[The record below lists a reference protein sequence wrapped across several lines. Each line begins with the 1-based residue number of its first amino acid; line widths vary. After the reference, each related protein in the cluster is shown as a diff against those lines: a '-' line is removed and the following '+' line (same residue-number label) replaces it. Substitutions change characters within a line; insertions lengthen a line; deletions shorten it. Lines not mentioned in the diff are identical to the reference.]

1 MIIAAICDAC
11 RTALEGETTSLQ
23 LTTGTIVSSANG
35 SVSIRGTRSP
45 AAFNLCGTCVE
56 PVRQILAHVIASNQ
70 RT

>member
-11 RTALEGETTSLQ
+11 RTALDRETTSLQ
-23 LTTGTIVSSANG
+23 ITTGTIVSSASG
-35 SVSIRGTRSP
+35 SVSIRSTRSP

-56 PVRQILAHVIASNQ
+56 PVRQILAELIASGK